1 MLVSNIFCILCFV
14 FCILYSQEYCV
25 CFIMLVSNTGKNF
38 RSRSKMGC
46 CVPCKSTI
54 RSFVIKLRVKA
65 SCYVPCKS
73 IKWVTIILIP
83 RVVMTH
89 HVNKAQ
95 RTTALFSSNCRGSK
109 WCKNNR
115 GILVTQEMLGC
126 IWAEKVSCHFFF
138 VRFCVCVWSNV
149 LTHFF
154 SALLTQWD
162 N

>member
-1 MLVSNIFCILCFV
+1 MCRIACALLCS
-14 FCILYSQEYCV
+14 CP
-25 CFIMLVSNTGKNF
+25 TRGKKF

-138 VRFCVCVWSNV
+138 VRFCVCVDQMSSR
-149 LTHFF
+149 TF
-154 SALLTQWD
+154 SVRYSRNGITSSWD
-162 N
+162 IRH

>member
-1 MLVSNIFCILCFV
+1 MCRIACALLCS
-14 FCILYSQEYCV
+14 CP
-25 CFIMLVSNTGKNF
+25 TRGKKF

-46 CVPCKSTI
+46 CVRCKSTI

-73 IKWVTIILIP
+73 IKWVTIILILCKSFRWVTIILIP

-89 HVNKAQ
+89 HGNKPQ

-126 IWAEKVSCHFFF
+126 IWAEKVSCHYFFA
-138 VRFCVCVWSNV
+138 RFCVCVCVWSNV

-162 N
+162 I